1 MIDKKI
7 IDPRL
12 DSVIADLDKQ
22 LINSKPII
30 RWRVHFLNKSKQ
42 SIKPNSYISST
53 VQKYVP
59 CSYFVFCIILLSQA
73 LGYQIRSP

>member
-42 SIKPNSYISST
+42 SIKPKPVQILTLVQQFKNMCLVVISS
-53 VQKYVP
+53 
-59 CSYFVFCIILLSQA
+59 FA
-73 LGYQIRSP
+73 

>member
-42 SIKPNSYISST
+42 SIKPKP
-53 VQKYVP
+53 VQ
-59 CSYFVFCIILLSQA
+59 ILTLQH
-73 LGYQIRSP
+73 

>member
-1 MIDKKI
+1 MIYNDIIQTFVTWKVSVYMIDKKI

-12 DSVIADLDKQ
+12 DSVIADHLDKQ

-42 SIKPNSYISST
+42 SIKPKP
-53 VQKYVP
+53 VQ
-59 CSYFVFCIILLSQA
+59 FLH
-73 LGYQIRSP
+73 

>member
-12 DSVIADLDKQ
+12 DSVIADHLDKQ

-42 SIKPNSYISST
+42 SIKPKP
-53 VQKYVP
+53 VQ
-59 CSYFVFCIILLSQA
+59 ILTLQH
-73 LGYQIRSP
+73 

>member
-12 DSVIADLDKQ
+12 DSVIADHLDKQ

-30 RWRVHFLNKSKQ
+30 R
-42 SIKPNSYISST
+42 
-53 VQKYVP
+53 
-59 CSYFVFCIILLSQA
+59 
-73 LGYQIRSP
+73 